1 MIPTGQDDV
10 RPVMFGQRKPLAA
23 RDVMPQNSDLA
34 TGPAAVG
41 MIWTQSERRSNPT

>member
-1 MIPTGQDDV
+1 MIPTGQVDV

-41 MIWTQSERRSNPT
+41 MIWTQKREKE